1 MNISLA
7 KSTLKQPTDTM
18 VDTPMSALT
27 SPESQLKLTAL
38 NVKVFYGANEALHGI
53 SMDVKENEVVAFIGP
68 SGCGKSTFLR
78 CLNRMNDTIDGCRVE
93 GQIKLDG
100 ADIYDHSL
108 DVVQLRAQVGM
119 VFQKPNPFPKSIYE
133 NIAYGPR
140 LHGLAEKKVELDEI
154 VESSLRRAG
163 LWNEVKDR
171 LHQPGTGLSGGQQ
184 QRLCIA
190 RTIAVSPEVILMD
203 EPCSALDPIA
213 TSIIEELIDELK
225 QNFTI
230 VMVTHNMQQAA
241 RVSDRT
247 AFFHMGDL
255 IEIGNTAELFTNP
268 KNKRTEDYITG
279 RYG

>member
-1 MNISLA
+1 MTNSAPIKISA
-7 KSTLKQPTDTM
+7 KD
-18 VDTPMSALT
+18 VA
-27 SPESQLKLTAL
+27 
-38 NVKVFYGANEALHGI
+38 VFYSNNQALHGI
-53 SMDVKENEVVAFIGP
+53 SMDVYQNEVIAFIGP

-78 CLNRMNDTIDGCRVE
+78 CMNRMNDTIEHCRVT
-93 GQIKLDG
+93 GSILLDNQ
-100 ADIYDHSL
+100 DIHQPEL

-133 NIAYGPR
+133 NIAYGPK
-140 LHGLAEKKVELDEI
+140 LHGLAARKADLDDI

-171 LHQPGTGLSGGQQ
+171 LDQPGTGLSGGQQ

-213 TSIIEELIDELK
+213 TLIIEELIDELK

-241 RVSDRT
+241 RISDRT
-247 AFFHMGDL
+247 AFFHLGNL
-255 IEIGNTAELFTNP
+255 IELGNTNDLFTNP
-268 KNKRTEDYITG
+268 KLKRTEDYITG